1 MSLRRAPPGP
11 SHGPHSRPLSFLIN
25 HLRAQASRLRSAR
38 SGASLL
44 AKALASEMLALPG
57 ITSKEKVMKKTNT
70 TNPPNPSDAITSA
83 HDGQTTTT
91 QDGQR
96 TTTDDSQQDSHN
108 DKLVDAIKAH
118 TAHISNVL
126 QGSTTVAL
134 RSSDVTLTPSV
145 YLWERIRRA
154 TDNIGFKRYSEFM
167 DFVMCGKENAI
178 AQQLRNL
185 DCEKSEKLSEIEK
198 KLSSRF
204 LPFNDTDAYRL
215 LKVATEAFLMVS
227 CEVFDDGNVDPEE
240 LERRFEQNFTPG
252 ETRGLEN
259 DYLVGLTIDGDFKIN
274 KIIPFLLLVRR
285 NLNGSPVLSKT
296 IEEKL
301 SLTRCGPAE
310 ERCSAILSSKLTNP
324 CFLELIWSYFLEEA
338 MLVQTI
344 NTITLR
350 FQNVRR
356 AGDHD
361 PLANLEIDPLRP
373 LNNLLWGYIQDEQH
387 RLSVL
392 RRGYEYDHHYGI
404 SIYGK
409 AIGDLRTADSR
420 SKFLEAFH
428 TLLYLSAIF
437 FKEADDT
444 TVKPDGFPLLNALK
458 EVHLILSEGM
468 HNQYGDLPW
477 TARIEMLMQ
486 QWLLARPEFRE
497 FLPMRTMVAY
507 PETWMSRVDAMK
519 NLYGWIDT
527 SVIQFNNLAIFG
539 EKLLLSIRFH
549 NWSEINDRNE
559 AANWGKYWRSE
570 IQGYIHAYRAVTGV
584 DLATD
589 ASNPRQAAAR
599 ALQPSMHLRNRLAM
613 QRNRQLQRV

>member
-1 MSLRRAPPGP
+1 MLDASLRHLAFSIQHPA
-11 SHGPHSRPLSFLIN
+11 SFF
-25 HLRAQASRLRSAR
+25 
-38 SGASLL
+38 
-44 AKALASEMLALPG
+44 E
-57 ITSKEKVMKKTNT
+57 EKVMKKTNV
-70 TNPPNPSDAITSA
+70 TNPPVQISPDR
-83 HDGQTTTT
+83 
-91 QDGQR
+91 DGQR
-96 TTTDDSQQDSHN
+96 TTTDDGPRDLPY
-108 DKLVDAIKAH
+108 DKLANAITAH
-118 TAHISNVL
+118 TAQMSHIL
-126 QGSTTVAL
+126 QGSATVAL
-134 RSSDVTLTPSV
+134 RPSDVTLTPSI

-154 TDNIGFKRYSEFM
+154 TDNIGFRRYTDFM

-178 AQQLRNL
+178 AQQLREL
-185 DCEKSEKLSEIEK
+185 GPHKAQKLNEIEN
-198 KLSSRF
+198 KLVSSRF
-204 LPFNDTDAYRL
+204 LPFNDTDSYRL
-215 LKVATEAFLMVS
+215 LKVATEAFLLVNS
-227 CEVFDDGNVDPEE
+227 EVFDDGNVDPDE
-240 LERRFEQNFTPG
+240 LRRRFEQDFTAS
-252 ETRGLEN
+252 ETRGLKN
-259 DYLVGLTIDGDFKIN
+259 DYLQGLTIDGAFVDN
-274 KIIPFLLLVRR
+274 NVIPFLTLVLK

-301 SLTRCGPAE
+301 SLTRCGGAE

-324 CFLELIWSYFLEEA
+324 FFLELIWSFYLELG
-338 MLVQTI
+338 MLVQTVNSI
-344 NTITLR
+344 SLR

-356 AGDHD
+356 AGDRD
-361 PLANLEIDPLRP
+361 PLANLEIDPLRS

-392 RRGYEYDHHYGI
+392 RRAHEYDHHYGI

-428 TLLYLSAIF
+428 TLLYLCTIF

-519 NLYGWIDT
+519 NLQGWIDT
-527 SVIQFNNLAIFG
+527 SIIQFNNLAIFG

-559 AANWGKYWRSE
+559 AANWGRYWRSE

-599 ALQPSMHLRNRLAM
+599 ALQPSVHLLNRLAM